1 MRESRNRVD
10 GQKKKKKIQRKRKKQ
25 NQKLRTGARNGKHLK
40 YGKY

>member
-1 MRESRNRVD
+1 MRESRNRVE
-10 GQKKKKKIQRKRKKQ
+10 GQKKRKRKRKKQ

>member
-1 MRESRNRVD
+1 MRESRNRVE
-10 GQKKKKKIQRKRKKQ
+10 GQKKKIQRKRKKQ